1 LIPSNILKALTK
13 RNKQIIVKI
22 VENDFVLIVNSLI
35 EKIKLFIERF
45 FSKIIVKKKIII
57 NRIPLIFAFKLY
69 LSSNIPIKKIDND
82 EKKITKYDNPCNS
95 LK

>member
-1 LIPSNILKALTK
+1 MIPSNILKALTK

-45 FSKIIVKKKIII
+45 FSKIIVKKKA
-57 NRIPLIFAFKLY
+57 PKKCPKSKVAFESGLRSHGKVKGFEDQLRRPDREGTA
-69 LSSNIPIKKIDND
+69 S
-82 EKKITKYDNPCNS
+82 
-95 LK
+95 